1 MTIDGRET
9 SQLAVISPRLLVIF
23 DSSTRPGFSL
33 IKKKK
38 KERKQNHGVSIPSFW
53 FTRTSTPHFLR
64 ESRHDGSF
72 WLEAGVFSHREY
84 RKMCCLVV

>member
-38 KERKQNHGVSIPSFW
+38 KKKENKIMVSQSQA
-53 FTRTSTPHFLR
+53 S
-64 ESRHDGSF
+64 GS
-72 WLEAGVFSHREY
+72 LAHRPLISCAN
-84 RKMCCLVV
+84 RDTTVHSG